1 MLSDRKRETLREVQR
16 RFVTEDPRFAAS
28 FNAVRPRASTYS
40 VQWAYTLP
48 SWAYTTAMFV
58 AVAFGVLM
66 LLPGAQGIA
75 LVFAAL
81 ATAISVLHRRRDQTV
96 RRES

>member
-1 MLSDRKRETLREVQR
+1 MLSDRERQMLDEVQR

-28 FNAVRPRASTYS
+28 FDRVGPGASSYS
-40 VQWAYTLP
+40 VRWAYTLP

-58 AVAFGVLM
+58 AAAFGVLM
-66 LLPGAQGIA
+66 LIAGAPGTA
-75 LVFAAL
+75 LAFAAL
-81 ATAISVLHRRRDQTV
+81 ATAISLLRRRRDQTG

>member
-1 MLSDRKRETLREVQR
+1 MLSDRERETLREVQFQ
-16 RFVTEDPRFAAS
+16 FVTEDPRFAAS
-28 FNAVRPRASTYS
+28 FNAIEPRASTHS

-48 SWAYTTAMFV
+48 DWAYTTAMFG

-66 LLPGAQGIA
+66 LIAGAPGTA

-81 ATAISVLHRRRDQTV
+81 ATAISLLRRRRDQTG